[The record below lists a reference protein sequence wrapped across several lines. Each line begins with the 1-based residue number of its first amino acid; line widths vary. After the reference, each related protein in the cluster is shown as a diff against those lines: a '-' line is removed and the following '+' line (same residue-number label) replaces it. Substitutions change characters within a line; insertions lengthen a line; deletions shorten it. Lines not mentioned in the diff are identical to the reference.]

1 MQVERD
7 ALEEMVEVVDAK
19 AAPLEDFELVVEAFH
34 KAATLPLAKVVGD
47 QIQPGVQELQEAIQA
62 AQLTRLDLPTPG
74 PDLTKARSF

>member
-34 KAATLPLAKVVGD
+34 KAALCRWR
-47 QIQPGVQELQEAIQA
+47 Q
-62 AQLTRLDLPTPG
+62 
-74 PDLTKARSF
+74 